1 MEREIEI
8 LNEKIDYIFE
18 ELMWLK
24 SDFIK
29 KEYERV
35 EKELKYKVENAQEEL
50 DRHKQDIRWTFEN
63 LDERRNYYRTIKD
76 RFPVREFREEVVERL

>member
-1 MEREIEI
+1 MSRDYEI

-18 ELMWLK
+18 ELMWLR
-24 SDFIK
+24 SDFEK

-50 DRHKQDIRWTFEN
+50 DRHKENLRWQFEN
-63 LDERRNYYRTIKD
+63 LDERRRYFRTIKD
-76 RFPVREFREEVVERL
+76 RFPVREEIERL

>member
-1 MEREIEI
+1 MNRDYEI

-18 ELMWLK
+18 ELMCLR

-35 EKELKYKVENAQEEL
+35 EKELKYKVENAEEEL
-50 DRHKQDIRWTFEN
+50 NRHKQDIRWIFEN
-63 LDERRNYYRTIKD
+63 LDERRKYYTSIKD
-76 RFPVREFREEVVERL
+76 RFPVREDREEIERL